1 MPDAVVVGAGL
12 SGLAAAHRLVAMG
25 AEVTVLEAGDRVG
38 GRVWTPTTNGRRWE
52 AGGEA
57 IDATNAHLRGLAAEV
72 GAPVVRSS
80 VGWGDHGPTPSASW
94 VAGVQGFA
102 SPPGYT
108 ALLDEIERLGDRP
121 DPAAD
126 EVSVTDWMMA
136 NGASP
141 FDRAVAE
148 TMIAVVASTVPLADM
163 SLYALA
169 LKDAARGGVRSDSEF
184 RFGDGA
190 GGFAERIAA
199 GLGDRIQLGAAVTGV
214 RRRAGGLEVVHSD
227 GQVVSAPR
235 AIIAAPLHVHGGIE
249 GLRPAPAR
257 YTYGVAVKSLIELD
271 RDMPASA
278 PTSAVTDTV
287 LGYAYRRDSRTLG
300 AFVGSTPARRLS
312 RLADA
317 AARTELGEP
326 VRLLFD
332 AGIVRVTRVVY
343 PRSYLILAPGEL
355 TGWWP
360 RLAEPDGR
368 IHYAGAETSVL
379 PSFMEGAVIAGER
392 AAGEVLD
399 AG

>member
-1 MPDAVVVGAGL
+1 
-12 SGLAAAHRLVAMG
+12 
-25 AEVTVLEAGDRVG
+25 
-38 GRVWTPTTNGRRWE
+38 
-52 AGGEA
+52 
-57 IDATNAHLRGLAAEV
+57 
-72 GAPVVRSS
+72 
-80 VGWGDHGPTPSASW
+80 
-94 VAGVQGFA
+94 
-102 SPPGYT
+102 
-108 ALLDEIERLGDRP
+108 
-121 DPAAD
+121 
-126 EVSVTDWMMA
+126 
-136 NGASP
+136 
-141 FDRAVAE
+141 
-148 TMIAVVASTVPLADM
+148 
-163 SLYALA
+163 
-169 LKDAARGGVRSDSEF
+169 
-184 RFGDGA
+184 
-190 GGFAERIAA
+190 
-199 GLGDRIQLGAAVTGV
+199 
-214 RRRAGGLEVVHSD
+214 
-227 GQVVSAPR
+227 
-235 AIIAAPLHVHGGIE
+235 
-249 GLRPAPAR
+249 
-257 YTYGVAVKSLIELD
+257 
-271 RDMPASA
+271 MPASA

-332 AGIVRVTRVVY
+332 AGIARVTRVVY